1 LGPPL
6 PLRKQTNLLS
16 EFSFQVQ
23 NLLLHLQKD
32 IFVLRDQPLDFSFEA
47 DDLSLQLLNELVSA
61 KGNQLWIMNELYKT
75 PTFVQLCQA
84 GVEWQAE
91 TANGCGRFGEAL
103 AAEAAKASSPLNPRF
118 RRSWPIPKSR
128 GCQSYL
134 PAEQQLA

>member
-32 IFVLRDQPLDFSFEA
+32 IFVLGDQPLDFSFEA

-61 KGNQLWIMNELYKT
+61 KGNQL
-75 PTFVQLCQA
+75 
-84 GVEWQAE
+84 
-91 TANGCGRFGEAL
+91 
-103 AAEAAKASSPLNPRF
+103 
-118 RRSWPIPKSR
+118 
-128 GCQSYL
+128 
-134 PAEQQLA
+134 